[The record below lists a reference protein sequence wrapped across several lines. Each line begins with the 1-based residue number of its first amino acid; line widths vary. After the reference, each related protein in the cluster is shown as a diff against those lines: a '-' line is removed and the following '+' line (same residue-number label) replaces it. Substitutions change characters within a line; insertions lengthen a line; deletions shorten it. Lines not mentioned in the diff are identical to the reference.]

1 MLYFYFN
8 NPNIHYLDFSTVST
22 KCNLP
27 LLGVWVY
34 GQRISTKIIVQG
46 KVEKNTENNTEKV
59 QAKYDKAVEKSN
71 KSNRAKTDCLM
82 WIASGFIKAQ
92 TELQRKSSGSGD
104 RQQQEA
110 LIDGRGV
117 REPSPLL
124 EIL

>member
-1 MLYFYFN
+1 MDKEL
-8 NPNIHYLDFSTVST
+8 VQR
-22 KCNLP
+22 
-27 LLGVWVY
+27 LLC
-34 GQRISTKIIVQG
+34 K
-46 KVEKNTENNTEKV
+46 EKWKKYRKQYWKV

-71 KSNRAKTDCLM
+71 KSNRAQTDCLM